1 MVATCSDNA
10 MSIITPEI
18 EYVDRSTE
26 SIRYLQHGWPSDLCR
41 WHSHREY
48 ELHLLV
54 ATRGKAFVG
63 DYIGDFEAGSLFLT
77 GPYLPH
83 NWVTDAVFSRDVS
96 IRDMLVQFD
105 EESVTSLSAAFP
117 EFEEM
122 KPMFDL
128 AGSGIEFEGFDPVL
142 ARRCM
147 EDIRDNTGP
156 ARILAFLGLLADINA
171 HANKRQL
178 SVVAVTQ
185 PEDSSKHIRIAQV
198 VDHITKHF
206 AEDMS
211 LEIAADL
218 ACMSPTAFSRNFQ
231 KITGNRFLEFLNRVR
246 VGQACSMLYATDQPV
261 SVICYE
267 AGFQNL
273 ANFNRHF
280 MKMKNMTPTA
290 YRALARVELAKKEA
304 ASR

>member
-1 MVATCSDNA
+1 

-48 ELHLLV
+48 ELHLIV

-63 DYIGDFEAGSLFLT
+63 DYIGEFGPGSLFLT

-83 NWVTDAVFSRDVS
+83 NWVTDEVLSQEVPV
-96 IRDMLVQFD
+96 RDMLVQFD
-105 EESVTSLSAAFP
+105 QESIDRLTEAFP
-117 EFEEM
+117 EFEEL
-122 KPMFDL
+122 KAMFDL
-128 AGSGIEFEGFDPVL
+128 AGSGIEFHDLDPKRAERSL
-142 ARRCM
+142 AT
-147 EDIRDNTGP
+147 IRDATGP
-156 ARILAFLGLLADINA
+156 ERIMAFMRFLVDINS
-171 HANKRQL
+171 HAGKRQL

-185 PEDSSKHIRIAQV
+185 PEDSSKHTRISQV
-198 VDHITKHF
+198 VDHITRNF
-206 AEDMS
+206 AEDIS
-211 LEIAADL
+211 LESAADL
-218 ACMSPTAFSRNFQ
+218 ACMSATAFSRNFQ

-246 VGQACSMLYATDQPV
+246 VGQACSMLYATDHPV

-267 AGFQNL
+267 VGFQNL
-273 ANFNRHF
+273 ANFNRNF
-280 MKMKNMTPTA
+280 MKMKGMTPTE

-304 ASR
+304 TA

>member
-1 MVATCSDNA
+1 

-26 SIRYLQHGWPSDLCR
+26 SIRYLEHGWPSDLCR

-48 ELHLLV
+48 ELHLIV

-63 DYIGDFEAGSLFLT
+63 DYIGEFGPGSLFLT

-83 NWVTDAVFSRDVS
+83 NWVTDEVLSQEVAV
-96 IRDMLVQFD
+96 RDMLVQFD
-105 EESVTSLSAAFP
+105 QESIDRLTEAFP
-117 EFEEM
+117 EFEEL
-122 KPMFDL
+122 KAMFDL
-128 AGSGIEFEGFDPVL
+128 AGSGIEFHDLDPKRAERSL
-142 ARRCM
+142 AA
-147 EDIRDNTGP
+147 IRDATGP
-156 ARILAFLGLLADINA
+156 ERIMAFMRFLVDINN
-171 HANKRQL
+171 HAGKRQL

-185 PEDSSKHIRIAQV
+185 PEDSSKHTRIAQV
-198 VDHITKHF
+198 VDHITRNF
-206 AEDMS
+206 ADDIS
-211 LEIAADL
+211 LESAADL

-246 VGQACSMLYATDQPV
+246 IGQACSMLYATDHPV

-267 AGFQNL
+267 VGFQNL
-273 ANFNRHF
+273 ANFNRNF
-280 MKMKNMTPTA
+280 MKMKDMTPTA

-304 ASR
+304 TA

>member
-1 MVATCSDNA
+1 

-26 SIRYLQHGWPSDLCR
+26 SIRYLEHGWPSDLCR

-48 ELHLLV
+48 ELHLIV

-63 DYIGDFEAGSLFLT
+63 DYIGEFGPGSLFLT

-83 NWVTDAVFSRDVS
+83 NWVTDEVLSQEVAV
-96 IRDMLVQFD
+96 RDMLVQFD
-105 EESVTSLSAAFP
+105 QESIDRLTEAFP
-117 EFEEM
+117 EFEEL
-122 KPMFDL
+122 KAMFDL
-128 AGSGIEFEGFDPVL
+128 AGSGIEFHDLDPKRAERSL
-142 ARRCM
+142 AT
-147 EDIRDNTGP
+147 IRDATGP
-156 ARILAFLGLLADINA
+156 ERIMAFMRFLVDINN
-171 HANKRQL
+171 HAGKRQL

-185 PEDSSKHIRIAQV
+185 PEDSSKHTRIAQV
-198 VDHITKHF
+198 VDHITRNF
-206 AEDMS
+206 AEDIS
-211 LEIAADL
+211 LESAADL

-246 VGQACSMLYATDQPV
+246 IGQACSMLYATDHPV

-267 AGFQNL
+267 VGFQNL
-273 ANFNRHF
+273 ANFNRNF
-280 MKMKNMTPTA
+280 MKMKDMTPTA

-304 ASR
+304 TA

>member
-1 MVATCSDNA
+1 

-26 SIRYLQHGWPSDLCR
+26 SIRYLEHGWPSDLCR

-48 ELHLLV
+48 ELHLIV

-63 DYIGDFEAGSLFLT
+63 DYIGEFGPGSLFLT

-83 NWVTDAVFSRDVS
+83 NWVTDEVLSKEVAV
-96 IRDMLVQFD
+96 RDMLVQFD
-105 EESVTSLSAAFP
+105 QESIDRLTEAFP
-117 EFEEM
+117 EFEEL
-122 KPMFDL
+122 KAMFDL
-128 AGSGIEFEGFDPVL
+128 AGSGIEFHDLDPKRAERSL
-142 ARRCM
+142 AA
-147 EDIRDNTGP
+147 IRDATGP
-156 ARILAFLGLLADINA
+156 ERIMAFMRFLVDINN
-171 HANKRQL
+171 HAGKRQL

-185 PEDSSKHIRIAQV
+185 PEDSSKHTRIAQV
-198 VDHITKHF
+198 VDHITRNF
-206 AEDMS
+206 ADDIS
-211 LEIAADL
+211 LESAADL

-246 VGQACSMLYATDQPV
+246 IGQACSMLYATDHPV

-267 AGFQNL
+267 VGFQNL
-273 ANFNRHF
+273 ANFNRNF
-280 MKMKNMTPTA
+280 MKMKDMTPTA

-304 ASR
+304 TA

>member
-1 MVATCSDNA
+1 

-26 SIRYLQHGWPSDLCR
+26 SIRYLEHGWPSDLCR

-48 ELHLLV
+48 ELHLIV

-63 DYIGDFEAGSLFLT
+63 DYIGEFGPGSLFLT

-83 NWVTDAVFSRDVS
+83 NWVTDEVLSQEVAV
-96 IRDMLVQFD
+96 RDMLVQFD
-105 EESVTSLSAAFP
+105 QESIDRLTEAFP
-117 EFEEM
+117 EFEEL
-122 KPMFDL
+122 KAMFDL
-128 AGSGIEFEGFDPVL
+128 AGSGIEFHDLDPKRAERSL
-142 ARRCM
+142 AT
-147 EDIRDNTGP
+147 IRDATGLE
-156 ARILAFLGLLADINA
+156 RIMAFMRFLVDINN
-171 HANKRQL
+171 HAGKRQL

-185 PEDSSKHIRIAQV
+185 PEDSSKHTRIAQV
-198 VDHITKHF
+198 VDHITRNF
-206 AEDMS
+206 AEDIS
-211 LEIAADL
+211 LESAADL

-246 VGQACSMLYATDQPV
+246 IGQACSMLYATDHPV

-267 AGFQNL
+267 VGFQNL
-273 ANFNRHF
+273 ANFNRNF
-280 MKMKNMTPTA
+280 MKMKDMTPTA

-304 ASR
+304 TA